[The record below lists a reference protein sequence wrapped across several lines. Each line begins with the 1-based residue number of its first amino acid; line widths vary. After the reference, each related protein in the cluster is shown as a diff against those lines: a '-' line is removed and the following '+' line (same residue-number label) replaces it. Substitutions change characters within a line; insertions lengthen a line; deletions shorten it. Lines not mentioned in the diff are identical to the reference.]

1 MDTFAIILAVV
12 VMLIGIAGSFLP
24 FLPGIPVIF
33 LAILGYGWYE
43 GFKAISVHY
52 IAIIG
57 ALTLLSVLIDYIAGV
72 WGAQKAGSSK
82 LGMLGAGLGI
92 LVGIFFGPLG
102 ILIGPWV
109 GALIGEYLFVKDLNR
124 AVSVATGSVIGI
136 FAGIAFK
143 ALIGIGMLISFLV
156 VVL

>member
-1 MDTFAIILAVV
+1 MDIFAIVLAIA
-12 VMLIGIAGSFLP
+12 VMLIGIAGTFVP
-24 FLPGIPVIF
+24 VLPGIPIIF

-43 GFKAISVHY
+43 GFNAISVRY
-52 IAIIG
+52 IAIVG
-57 ALTLLSVLIDYIAGV
+57 ALALLSVLVDYIAGL
-72 WGAQKAGSSK
+72 WGAKKAGSSK

-92 LVGIFFGPLG
+92 LVGIFFGPVG
-102 ILIGPWV
+102 ILVGPWF
-109 GALIGEYLFVKDLNR
+109 GALIGEYMFLHDLNR
-124 AVSVATGSVIGI
+124 AVNVATGSVIGI